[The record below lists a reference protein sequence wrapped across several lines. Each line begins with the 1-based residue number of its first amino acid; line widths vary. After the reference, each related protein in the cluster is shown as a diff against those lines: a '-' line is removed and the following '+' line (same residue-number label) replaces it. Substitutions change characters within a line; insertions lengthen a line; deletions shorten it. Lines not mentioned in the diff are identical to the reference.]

1 MARYWYFIQEICLS
15 TDLNL
20 PQTAPP
26 PKYTSPAVLATFK
39 QLYTTPYLEFA
50 KAYEKLEV
58 YRVVELLNK
67 HHKIFEQDGTEGLAL
82 RCMQMIP
89 ARRMIRLSSVYKSI
103 GLEDVVQLIDIMKT
117 EANAAG
123 ENVGLVLFTEASQ
136 AKEAIKRIV
145 QGLVSDWLRY
155 SH

>member
-1 MARYWYFIQEICLS
+1 
-15 TDLNL
+15 
-20 PQTAPP
+20 
-26 PKYTSPAVLATFK
+26 
-39 QLYTTPYLEFA
+39 
-50 KAYEKLEV
+50 
-58 YRVVELLNK
+58 
-67 HHKIFEQDGTEGLAL
+67 
-82 RCMQMIP
+82 MQMIP